1 MSDFVNFFILLYLI
15 LTKIIWRGRRKVV
28 YLQC

>member
-1 MSDFVNFFILLYLI
+1 MSAFVNFFILLYLI
-15 LTKIIWRGRRKVV
+15 LTINIWRIRRKVV